1 MANLDDAILL
11 AVQAHQRQKDK
22 NGAPYILHPLRVMF
36 RMETE
41 VEMMAAVLHDVV
53 EDTPYSLQNLESA
66 GYPAEV
72 VEAVDALTRRENE
85 SYEAFVERAE
95 KNPIARRIKKADL
108 EDNMNLTRLGE
119 FNERDV
125 QRLEKY
131 WRAWRKLMGLN
142 PAGSD
147 QVLPGEQPEAPGP
160 P

>member
-1 MANLDDAILL
+1 MANWDDAILL

-22 NGAPYILHPLRVMF
+22 NGA
-36 RMETE
+36 
-41 VEMMAAVLHDVV
+41 
-53 EDTPYSLQNLESA
+53 
-66 GYPAEV
+66 
-72 VEAVDALTRRENE
+72 
-85 SYEAFVERAE
+85 
-95 KNPIARRIKKADL
+95 
-108 EDNMNLTRLGE
+108 MNLTRLGE